1 QDFLNRI
8 FLVFRD
14 LIRRDVFPP
23 DWSTM
28 RLTTNH
34 AILTAIQYLTQS
46 LTDHF
51 LTRESFDKSI
61 WDNYFDLSVAF
72 ITQPSLQ
79 LHTFTEAKKN
89 AVKDKYGDM
98 RVLLGFKTQNLW
110 NALGE
115 HQKAFIPSIIGS
127 FLEITLVPERELR
140 KATLPMFFDMM
151 ICEQKISGNFN
162 KVECEMIERLDEL
175 MTSNYGDHEFRLLF
189 KTILLEK
196 VQTEPSI
203 QEEGKKFVFSVTD
216 LLDRLLD
223 YRQVIDGEEN
233 RDKRMHCTFN
243 ILNFYKKN
251 INREEMYIRYIT
263 KLYELHVGAKNYVEA
278 GLTLQLY
285 AQQILD
291 WKYDVFPADS
301 KYPSQEEWERKETLY
316 LEIIDCF
323 DKGQAWEYG
332 IPLCK
337 ELAVLYE
344 TRLFNYKKLSDILQ
358 KQAQFFTNILE
369 GIAKIRDPSYYRV
382 AYYGKS
388 FPPFVRNK
396 AFVYRGDE
404 CLKLATIMQQ
414 LMTEFPNATIL
425 SSNSPPED
433 SIKEGDAQCILFIR
447 PHLSMW
453 MYIVGNP
460 VRPSTF
466 AYIQICIVKPIAD
479 PRPEFKGANVPSEIS
494 NFYNVNEVDTF
505 QFDRPYHKGEKDKN
519 NEFKTLCL
527 ERTMLK
533 TSYKLPGILRWY
545 EVIDASVVHISPIET
560 ATESIT
566 QVNKELRFLI
576 DRCKTHPDNYLQN
589 LTMRLKGVI
598 SATVSGGIPK
608 YQEAFFTNEFA
619 NEHPDQLRH
628 LEELRGQLIQQ
639 VNLLDEALQL
649 HGRLASP
656 AIQPLHKSLLEMFEN
671 MRRGITDSVS

>member
-1 QDFLNRI
+1 
-8 FLVFRD
+8 
-14 LIRRDVFPP
+14 
-23 DWSTM
+23 
-28 RLTTNH
+28 
-34 AILTAIQYLTQS
+34 
-46 LTDHF
+46 
-51 LTRESFDKSI
+51 
-61 WDNYFDLSVAF
+61 
-72 ITQPSLQ
+72 
-79 LHTFTEAKKN
+79 
-89 AVKDKYGDM
+89 
-98 RVLLGFKTQNLW
+98 
-110 NALGE
+110 
-115 HQKAFIPSIIGS
+115 
-127 FLEITLVPERELR
+127 
-140 KATLPMFFDMM
+140 
-151 ICEQKISGNFN
+151 
-162 KVECEMIERLDEL
+162 
-175 MTSNYGDHEFRLLF
+175 
-189 KTILLEK
+189 
-196 VQTEPSI
+196 
-203 QEEGKKFVFSVTD
+203 
-216 LLDRLLD
+216 
-223 YRQVIDGEEN
+223 
-233 RDKRMHCTFN
+233 
-243 ILNFYKKN
+243 
-251 INREEMYIRYIT
+251 MYIRYIT

-466 AYIQICIVKPIAD
+466 ACK
-479 PRPEFKGANVPSEIS
+479 RS
-494 NFYNVNEVDTF
+494 
-505 QFDRPYHKGEKDKN
+505 KN
-519 NEFKTLCL
+519 
-527 ERTMLK
+527 
-533 TSYKLPGILRWY
+533 
-545 EVIDASVVHISPIET
+545 
-560 ATESIT
+560 
-566 QVNKELRFLI
+566 
-576 DRCKTHPDNYLQN
+576 
-589 LTMRLKGVI
+589 
-598 SATVSGGIPK
+598 
-608 YQEAFFTNEFA
+608 
-619 NEHPDQLRH
+619 
-628 LEELRGQLIQQ
+628 
-639 VNLLDEALQL
+639 
-649 HGRLASP
+649 
-656 AIQPLHKSLLEMFEN
+656 
-671 MRRGITDSVS
+671 